1 MNLNK
6 IHTCLF
12 QEKVNLIKIH
22 CHTMRQK
29 SAAKMRVGKVLI
41 HSMKVFAKTKENHTI
56 LPESH

>member
-1 MNLNK
+1 M
-6 IHTCLF
+6 
-12 QEKVNLIKIH
+12 NLIKIH